1 MRKSE
6 FSLTP
11 HYFSQLA
18 AIEEREEN
26 IEKYFDFE
34 LTHRPESLLENQLM
48 RKPDKAP
55 IRYSQESNNSSR
67 KN

>member
-6 FSLTP
+6 FLLTP

-18 AIEEREEN
+18 VIEEREEN
-26 IEKYFDFE
+26 VEKYFDFE
-34 LTHRPESLLENQLM
+34 LTHWPESLLENQLM
-48 RKPDKAP
+48 RKPDMAP
-55 IRYSQESNNSSR
+55 TRYSQESNNSSR